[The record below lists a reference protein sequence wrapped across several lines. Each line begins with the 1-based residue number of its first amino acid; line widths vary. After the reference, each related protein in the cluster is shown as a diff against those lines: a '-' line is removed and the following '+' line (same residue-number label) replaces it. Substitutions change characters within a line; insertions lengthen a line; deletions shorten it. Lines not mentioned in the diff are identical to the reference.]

1 MSEYQ
6 RFISYMYEYRGNNR
20 FANCGY
26 ARIDNRNQLL
36 KLEIH
41 MKISSQSTEEP
52 IRIYGC
58 FQRDG
63 QLYGVELGQ
72 HVPALGMVNWRTQ
85 CSALKLSGTD
95 ISFSDLEGL
104 ILTDQSPLSYCS
116 IWNDQ
121 SIRPLDMLPYPSPE
135 SEMMSEDEPMPEN
148 NENSSS
154 ITETIPPTVAE
165 NVNQENIFSESTVH
179 NTSNPEFFSGTP
191 MNNAN
196 QPDISAESSINNAN
210 QPKKSPGATINSAT
224 QPKASPDFN
233 TYTTDQ
239 MGSSSVKSPDPQM
252 NLTAS
257 VKESSDQMIKFSAP
271 EVSLSASSSAKS
283 GDSSKNTSKKS
294 AQILPE
300 LSDENTPDDFDK
312 PASTV
317 SAVSTPRTSPT
328 LVEKIMAQE
337 YKMPKPE
344 SFSKNP
350 SENDVDN
357 TSSAKPSAPSR
368 WDRLTSQYPRADVFS
383 DGELKNCVRIE
394 PRDFPR
400 LRREGWNIAGNRFI
414 LHCFQRN
421 AHCLIGRINDTEQY
435 VFAVP
440 GIYDNQERFMANMF
454 GFPCFKSTDPDT
466 PLTNGQKG
474 YWYRSL
480 H

>member
-52 IRIYGC
+52 IHIFGC

-72 HVPALGMVNWRTQ
+72 HVPTLGMLNWRTQ
-85 CSALKLSGTD
+85 CSALGLSDTD

-121 SIRPLDMLPYPSPE
+121 SIRPMDMIPYPSPE
-135 SEMMSEDEPMPEN
+135 SEMMSENDQEPEN
-148 NENSSS
+148 RENDMSDVVSDTDLSRKGDSLSPEEDMEQEEHSPDSSSEFSVKTNAPQENSANF
-154 ITETIPPTVAE
+154 TEG
-165 NVNQENIFSESTVH
+165 
-179 NTSNPEFFSGTP
+179 NTSQMTEVSVPEISRSASNAALSSGFPEYNSGEPTQNLSEPPAPNTP
-191 MNNAN
+191 N
-196 QPDISAESSINNAN
+196 DSAGPA
-210 QPKKSPGATINSAT
+210 
-224 QPKASPDFN
+224 
-233 TYTTDQ
+233 
-239 MGSSSVKSPDPQM
+239 SSVLVADM
-252 NLTAS
+252 
-257 VKESSDQMIKFSAP
+257 
-271 EVSLSASSSAKS
+271 
-283 GDSSKNTSKKS
+283 
-294 AQILPE
+294 
-300 LSDENTPDDFDK
+300 
-312 PASTV
+312 
-317 SAVSTPRTSPT
+317 PRTSPT

-337 YKMPKPE
+337 YQTPKPE
-344 SFSKNP
+344 SFSKSP
-350 SENDVDN
+350 SPDD
-357 TSSAKPSAPSR
+357 TDKDSSSKPSAPSR
-368 WDRLTSQYPRADVFS
+368 WEQLTSRYPRSDAFS
-383 DGELKNCVRIE
+383 EGELKNCVRVE

-421 AHCLIGRINDTEQY
+421 AHCLIGRIGDTEQY

-454 GFPCFKSTDPDT
+454 GFPCFKANDPNA

-474 YWYRSL
+474 YWYRAL

>member
-52 IRIYGC
+52 IHIYGC

-72 HVPALGMVNWRTQ
+72 HVPTLGMVNWRTQ
-85 CSALKLSGTD
+85 CSALGLSGTD

-121 SIRPLDMLPYPSPE
+121 SIRPMDMIPYPSPE
-135 SEMMSEDEPMPEN
+135 SEMISEDEPKPNKNESNMSNACSEISLSKRAPSLSPEE
-148 NENSSS
+148 NEEQEEPSPDNSSDFS
-154 ITETIPPTVAE
+154 VEANVPQEDSTGSAAGNTSQIMESSGSEVSKSVPNSAYSSGSPEYNSGESSQIMPDPPA
-165 NVNQENIFSESTVH
+165 Q
-179 NTSNPEFFSGTP
+179 NTSN
-191 MNNAN
+191 
-196 QPDISAESSINNAN
+196 DSAGPA
-210 QPKKSPGATINSAT
+210 
-224 QPKASPDFN
+224 
-233 TYTTDQ
+233 
-239 MGSSSVKSPDPQM
+239 SSVLVANM
-252 NLTAS
+252 
-257 VKESSDQMIKFSAP
+257 
-271 EVSLSASSSAKS
+271 
-283 GDSSKNTSKKS
+283 
-294 AQILPE
+294 
-300 LSDENTPDDFDK
+300 
-312 PASTV
+312 
-317 SAVSTPRTSPT
+317 PRTSPT

-337 YKMPKPE
+337 YQTPKPE
-344 SFSKNP
+344 SFSKSP
-350 SENDVDN
+350 SPDDADRD
-357 TSSAKPSAPSR
+357 SSLKPSAPSR
-368 WDRLTSQYPRADVFS
+368 WEQLTSRYPRSDAFS
-383 DGELKNCVRIE
+383 EGELKNCVRVE

-421 AHCLIGRINDTEQY
+421 AHCLIGRIGDTEQY

-454 GFPCFKSTDPDT
+454 GFPCFKANNPNA

-474 YWYRSL
+474 YWYRAL

>member
-52 IRIYGC
+52 IHIFGC

-72 HVPALGMVNWRTQ
+72 HVPTLGMVNWRTQ
-85 CSALKLSGTD
+85 CSAFGLSGTD

-121 SIRPLDMLPYPSPE
+121 SIRPMDMIPYPSPE
-135 SEMMSEDEPMPEN
+135 SEMMSENDQEPEN
-148 NENSSS
+148 RENDMSDVVSDTDLSRKGASFSPEEDMEQEEHSPDSSSEFSVKTNAPQENSANF
-154 ITETIPPTVAE
+154 TEG
-165 NVNQENIFSESTVH
+165 
-179 NTSNPEFFSGTP
+179 NTSQMTEVSVPEISRSASNAALSSGFPEYNSGEPTQNLPDSPEYNSGEPTQNLSEPPAPNTP
-191 MNNAN
+191 N
-196 QPDISAESSINNAN
+196 DSAG
-210 QPKKSPGATINSAT
+210 P
-224 QPKASPDFN
+224 
-233 TYTTDQ
+233 
-239 MGSSSVKSPDPQM
+239 GSSVLVADM
-252 NLTAS
+252 
-257 VKESSDQMIKFSAP
+257 
-271 EVSLSASSSAKS
+271 
-283 GDSSKNTSKKS
+283 
-294 AQILPE
+294 
-300 LSDENTPDDFDK
+300 
-312 PASTV
+312 
-317 SAVSTPRTSPT
+317 PRTSPT

-337 YKMPKPE
+337 YQTPKPE
-344 SFSKNP
+344 SFSKSP
-350 SENDVDN
+350 SPDD
-357 TSSAKPSAPSR
+357 TDKDSSSKPSAPSR
-368 WDRLTSQYPRADVFS
+368 WEQLTSRYPRSDAFS
-383 DGELKNCVRIE
+383 EGELKNCVRVE

-421 AHCLIGRINDTEQY
+421 AHCLIGRIGDTEQY

-454 GFPCFKSTDPDT
+454 GFPCFKANDPNA

-474 YWYRSL
+474 YWYRAL

>member
-52 IRIYGC
+52 IHIFGC

-72 HVPALGMVNWRTQ
+72 HVPTLGMLNWRTQ
-85 CSALKLSGTD
+85 CSALGLSDTD

-121 SIRPLDMLPYPSPE
+121 SIRPMDMIPYPSPE
-135 SEMMSEDEPMPEN
+135 SEMMSENDQEPEN
-148 NENSSS
+148 RENDMSDVVSDTDLSRKGDSLSPEEDMEQEEHSPDSSSEFSVKTNAPQENSANF
-154 ITETIPPTVAE
+154 TEG
-165 NVNQENIFSESTVH
+165 
-179 NTSNPEFFSGTP
+179 NTSQMTEVSVPEISRSASNVALSSGFPEYNSGEPTQNLSEPPAPNTP
-191 MNNAN
+191 N
-196 QPDISAESSINNAN
+196 DSAGPA
-210 QPKKSPGATINSAT
+210 
-224 QPKASPDFN
+224 
-233 TYTTDQ
+233 
-239 MGSSSVKSPDPQM
+239 SSVLVADM
-252 NLTAS
+252 
-257 VKESSDQMIKFSAP
+257 
-271 EVSLSASSSAKS
+271 
-283 GDSSKNTSKKS
+283 
-294 AQILPE
+294 
-300 LSDENTPDDFDK
+300 
-312 PASTV
+312 
-317 SAVSTPRTSPT
+317 PRTSPT

-337 YKMPKPE
+337 YQTPKPE
-344 SFSKNP
+344 SFSKSP
-350 SENDVDN
+350 SPDD
-357 TSSAKPSAPSR
+357 TDKDSSSKPSAPSR
-368 WDRLTSQYPRADVFS
+368 WEQLTSRYPRSDAFS
-383 DGELKNCVRIE
+383 EGELKNCVRVE

-421 AHCLIGRINDTEQY
+421 AHCLIGRIGDTEQY

-454 GFPCFKSTDPDT
+454 GFPCFKANDPNA

-474 YWYRSL
+474 YWYRAL

>member
-20 FANCGY
+20 FSNCGY

-41 MKISSQSTEEP
+41 MKISSQSAEEP
-52 IRIYGC
+52 IHIYGC

-72 HVPALGMVNWRTQ
+72 HIPALGMVNWRIQ
-85 CSALKLSGTD
+85 CSALGLSGTD

-121 SIRPLDMLPYPSPE
+121 SIRPLDMIPYPSPE
-135 SEMMSEDEPMPEN
+135 SEMVSGAETNPKN
-148 NENSSS
+148 NENDVSKNASDAEATPFSAVDNFERENTVPNTMTDTGNHQTSSDPAKNNAEQSRISSGSSAENNTFQTDSADPAIDIPRRGMNTSSPGTAGVSPNPETSDNSSESSS
-154 ITETIPPTVAE
+154 GNLTRPAPDTPAQ
-165 NVNQENIFSESTVH
+165 N
-179 NTSNPEFFSGTP
+179 NTADSDDT
-191 MNNAN
+191 
-196 QPDISAESSINNAN
+196 
-210 QPKKSPGATINSAT
+210 
-224 QPKASPDFN
+224 ASPA
-233 TYTTDQ
+233 Y
-239 MGSSSVKSPDPQM
+239 V
-252 NLTAS
+252 
-257 VKESSDQMIKFSAP
+257 
-271 EVSLSASSSAKS
+271 
-283 GDSSKNTSKKS
+283 TSM
-294 AQILPE
+294 
-300 LSDENTPDDFDK
+300 
-312 PASTV
+312 
-317 SAVSTPRTSPT
+317 PRTSPT

-337 YKMPKPE
+337 YKMPRPE
-344 SFSKNP
+344 SFSKSP
-350 SENDVDN
+350 SPDDANN
-357 TSSAKPSAPSR
+357 TSSSKPSTPSR
-368 WDRLTSQYPRADVFS
+368 WERLISRYPRSDAFS
-383 DGELKNCVRIE
+383 EGELKNCVRVE

-421 AHCLIGRINDTEQY
+421 AHCLIGRIGDTEQY

-454 GFPCFKSTDPDT
+454 GFPCFKSADPDI

>member
-20 FANCGY
+20 FSNCGY

-52 IRIYGC
+52 IHIYGC
-58 FQRDG
+58 FQKDG

-72 HVPALGMVNWRTQ
+72 HIPALGMVNWRIQ
-85 CSALKLSGTD
+85 CSALGLSGTD

-121 SIRPLDMLPYPSPE
+121 SIRPMDMIPYPSPE
-135 SEMMSEDEPMPEN
+135 SEMVSGDETNLEN
-148 NENSSS
+148 NENDVSKNASDAEATPFSAVDNFERENTVPNMMADTGNHQTSSDS
-154 ITETIPPTVAE
+154 TKKNAEQSRVSSGFSTENNTSQTDSAGTIPD
-165 NVNQENIFSESTVH
+165 
-179 NTSNPEFFSGTP
+179 TP
-191 MNNAN
+191 RQGINYSSPDTPAQNNAVVS
-196 QPDISAESSINNAN
+196 DD
-210 QPKKSPGATINSAT
+210 T
-224 QPKASPDFN
+224 ASP
-233 TYTTDQ
+233 
-239 MGSSSVKSPDPQM
+239 
-252 NLTAS
+252 AS
-257 VKESSDQMIKFSAP
+257 V
-271 EVSLSASSSAKS
+271 
-283 GDSSKNTSKKS
+283 TS
-294 AQILPE
+294 I
-300 LSDENTPDDFDK
+300 
-312 PASTV
+312 
-317 SAVSTPRTSPT
+317 PRTSPT
-328 LVEKIMAQE
+328 LIEKIMAQE
-337 YKMPKPE
+337 YKTPEPE
-344 SFSKNP
+344 SFSKSP
-350 SENDVDN
+350 SPDDADN
-357 TSSAKPSAPSR
+357 TSSSKPSAPSR
-368 WDRLTSQYPRADVFS
+368 WERLTSQYPRADVFS

-474 YWYRSL
+474 YWYRAL

>member
-52 IRIYGC
+52 IHIFGC

-72 HVPALGMVNWRTQ
+72 HVPTLGMLNWRTQ
-85 CSALKLSGTD
+85 CSALGLSDTD

-121 SIRPLDMLPYPSPE
+121 SIRPMDMIPYPSPE
-135 SEMMSEDEPMPEN
+135 SEMMSENDQEPEN
-148 NENSSS
+148 RENDMSDVVSDTDLSRKGDSLSPEEDMEQEELSPDSSSEFSVKTNAPQENSANF
-154 ITETIPPTVAE
+154 TEG
-165 NVNQENIFSESTVH
+165 
-179 NTSNPEFFSGTP
+179 NTSQMTEVSVPEISRSASNAALSSGFPEYNSGEPTQNLSEPPAPNTP
-191 MNNAN
+191 N
-196 QPDISAESSINNAN
+196 DSAGPA
-210 QPKKSPGATINSAT
+210 
-224 QPKASPDFN
+224 
-233 TYTTDQ
+233 
-239 MGSSSVKSPDPQM
+239 SSVLVADM
-252 NLTAS
+252 
-257 VKESSDQMIKFSAP
+257 
-271 EVSLSASSSAKS
+271 
-283 GDSSKNTSKKS
+283 
-294 AQILPE
+294 
-300 LSDENTPDDFDK
+300 
-312 PASTV
+312 
-317 SAVSTPRTSPT
+317 PRTSPT

-337 YKMPKPE
+337 YQTPKPE
-344 SFSKNP
+344 SFSKSP
-350 SENDVDN
+350 SPDD
-357 TSSAKPSAPSR
+357 TDKDSSSKPSAPSR
-368 WDRLTSQYPRADVFS
+368 WEQLTSRYPRSDAFS
-383 DGELKNCVRIE
+383 EGELKNCVRVE

-421 AHCLIGRINDTEQY
+421 AHCLIGRIGDTEQY

-454 GFPCFKSTDPDT
+454 GFPCFKANDPNA

-474 YWYRSL
+474 YWYRAL

>member
-52 IRIYGC
+52 IHIFGC

-72 HVPALGMVNWRTQ
+72 HVPTLGMLNWRTQ
-85 CSALKLSGTD
+85 CSALGLSDTD

-121 SIRPLDMLPYPSPE
+121 SIRPMDMIPYPSPE
-135 SEMMSEDEPMPEN
+135 SEMMSEDEPEPE
-148 NENSSS
+148 EPSPDNSSDFS
-154 ITETIPPTVAE
+154 VEA
-165 NVNQENIFSESTVH
+165 NVPQEDSTGSAAG
-179 NTSNPEFFSGTP
+179 NTSQI
-191 MNNAN
+191 M
-196 QPDISAESSINNAN
+196 ESS
-210 QPKKSPGATINSAT
+210 
-224 QPKASPDFN
+224 
-233 TYTTDQ
+233 
-239 MGSSSVKSPDPQM
+239 GS
-252 NLTAS
+252 
-257 VKESSDQMIKFSAP
+257 
-271 EVSLSASSSAKS
+271 EVSKSVSNSAKS
-283 GDSSKNTSKKS
+283 SGSPEYNSGEPSQIMPDSP
-294 AQILPE
+294 AQ
-300 LSDENTPDDFDK
+300 NTPNDSAK
-312 PASTV
+312 PASSV
-317 SAVSTPRTSPT
+317 LVANMPRTSPT

-337 YKMPKPE
+337 YQTPKPE
-344 SFSKNP
+344 SFSKSPSPDDADNTVGTNP
-350 SENDVDN
+350 S
-357 TSSAKPSAPSR
+357 TPSR
-368 WDRLTSQYPRADVFS
+368 WERLTSRYPRSDAFS
-383 DGELKNCVRIE
+383 EGELKNCVRVE

-421 AHCLIGRINDTEQY
+421 AHCLIGRIGDTEQY

-454 GFPCFKSTDPDT
+454 GFPCFKANNPNA

-474 YWYRSL
+474 YWYRAL

>member
-52 IRIYGC
+52 IHIFGC

-72 HVPALGMVNWRTQ
+72 HIPTLGMVNWRTQ
-85 CSALKLSGTD
+85 CSALGLSGTD

-121 SIRPLDMLPYPSPE
+121 SIRPMDMIPYPSPE
-135 SEMMSEDEPMPEN
+135 SEMVSEDAQEPEN
-148 NENSSS
+148 SDNNMSDVISDTNLSRRVSTLSPEGNEEQEEYSPGNSSDFS
-154 ITETIPPTVAE
+154 AE
-165 NVNQENIFSESTVH
+165 ANVSQEDSAGSAAG
-179 NTSNPEFFSGTP
+179 NTSQIIEF
-191 MNNAN
+191 
-196 QPDISAESSINNAN
+196 PDS
-210 QPKKSPGATINSAT
+210 
-224 QPKASPDFN
+224 
-233 TYTTDQ
+233 
-239 MGSSSVKSPDPQM
+239 
-252 NLTAS
+252 
-257 VKESSDQMIKFSAP
+257 
-271 EVSLSASSSAKS
+271 EVSRSASNSAKS
-283 GDSSKNTSKKS
+283 IGSPEYNSGESSQIIPDSPT
-294 AQILPE
+294 Q
-300 LSDENTPDDFDK
+300 NTPNDSAK
-312 PASTV
+312 PASSV
-317 SAVSTPRTSPT
+317 LVANMPRTSPT

-337 YKMPKPE
+337 YQTPKPE
-344 SFSKNP
+344 SFSKSP
-350 SENDVDN
+350 SPDDADKD
-357 TSSAKPSAPSR
+357 SSSKPSAPSR
-368 WDRLTSQYPRADVFS
+368 WEQLTSRYPHSDAFS
-383 DGELKNCVRIE
+383 DGELKNCVRVE

-421 AHCLIGRINDTEQY
+421 AHCLIGRIGDTEQY

-454 GFPCFKSTDPDT
+454 GFPCFKANDPNE
-466 PLTNGQKG
+466 PLTNGQ
-474 YWYRSL
+474 
-480 H
+480 

>member
-52 IRIYGC
+52 IHIFGC

-72 HVPALGMVNWRTQ
+72 HVPTLGMLNWRTQ
-85 CSALKLSGTD
+85 CSALGLSDTD

-121 SIRPLDMLPYPSPE
+121 SIRPMDMIPYPSPE
-135 SEMMSEDEPMPEN
+135 SEMMSENDQEPEN
-148 NENSSS
+148 RENDMSDVVSDTDLSRKGDSLSPEEDMEQEELSPDSSSEFSVKTNAPQENSANF
-154 ITETIPPTVAE
+154 TEG
-165 NVNQENIFSESTVH
+165 
-179 NTSNPEFFSGTP
+179 NTSQMTEVSVPEISRSASNAALSSGFPEYNSGEPTQNLSEPPAPNTP
-191 MNNAN
+191 N
-196 QPDISAESSINNAN
+196 DSAGPA
-210 QPKKSPGATINSAT
+210 
-224 QPKASPDFN
+224 
-233 TYTTDQ
+233 
-239 MGSSSVKSPDPQM
+239 SSVLVADM
-252 NLTAS
+252 
-257 VKESSDQMIKFSAP
+257 
-271 EVSLSASSSAKS
+271 
-283 GDSSKNTSKKS
+283 
-294 AQILPE
+294 
-300 LSDENTPDDFDK
+300 
-312 PASTV
+312 
-317 SAVSTPRTSPT
+317 PRTSPT

-337 YKMPKPE
+337 YQTPKPE
-344 SFSKNP
+344 SFSKSP
-350 SENDVDN
+350 SPDD
-357 TSSAKPSAPSR
+357 TDKDSSSKSSAPSR
-368 WDRLTSQYPRADVFS
+368 WEQLTSRYPRSDAFS
-383 DGELKNCVRIE
+383 EGELKNCVRVE

-421 AHCLIGRINDTEQY
+421 AHCLIGRIGDTEQY

-454 GFPCFKSTDPDT
+454 GFPCFKANDPNA

-474 YWYRSL
+474 YWYRAL

>member
-52 IRIYGC
+52 IHIFGC
-58 FQRDG
+58 FQRNG

-72 HVPALGMVNWRTQ
+72 HVPTLGMVNWRTQ
-85 CSALKLSGTD
+85 CNALGLSGTD

-121 SIRPLDMLPYPSPE
+121 SIRPVDMIPYPSPE
-135 SEMMSEDEPMPEN
+135 SEMMSESEQEPEN
-148 NENSSS
+148 RENDLSRVVSDADLSTKRSALSPNKKPNQKEPSPENSSEFS
-154 ITETIPPTVAE
+154 VETNAP
-165 NVNQENIFSESTVH
+165 QENSAKFTEE
-179 NTSNPEFFSGTP
+179 NTS
-191 MNNAN
+191 
-196 QPDISAESSINNAN
+196 
-210 QPKKSPGATINSAT
+210 
-224 QPKASPDFN
+224 
-233 TYTTDQ
+233 Q
-239 MGSSSVKSPDPQM
+239 M
-252 NLTAS
+252 T
-257 VKESSDQMIKFSAP
+257 
-271 EVSLSASSSAKS
+271 EVSVPEISGSVPNAVLS
-283 GDSSKNTSKKS
+283 GDSPESTSGES
-294 AQILPE
+294 SQNLPDPPEYNSGESSQIMPDSPAQ
-300 LSDENTPDDFDK
+300 NTPNDSAR
-312 PASTV
+312 PASSVLV
-317 SAVSTPRTSPT
+317 SDMPRTSPT
-328 LVEKIMAQE
+328 LIEKIMAQE
-337 YKMPKPE
+337 YQAPKPE
-344 SFSKNP
+344 SLSKSP
-350 SENDVDN
+350 SPDGADRD
-357 TSSAKPSAPSR
+357 PSAPSR
-368 WDRLTSQYPRADVFS
+368 WERLTSRYPRS
-383 DGELKNCVRIE
+383 DTFAEGELKNCVRVE

-421 AHCLIGRINDTEQY
+421 AHCLIGRIGDTEQY

-454 GFPCFKSTDPDT
+454 GFPCFKANDSNA
-466 PLTNGQKG
+466 PLTDGQKG
-474 YWYRSL
+474 YWYRAL

>member
-52 IRIYGC
+52 IHIYGC

-72 HVPALGMVNWRTQ
+72 HVPALGMVNWRAQ
-85 CSALKLSGTD
+85 CSSLGLSGTD

-121 SIRPLDMLPYPSPE
+121 SIRPMDMIPYPSPE
-135 SEMMSEDEPMPEN
+135 SEMISEDEPEPE
-148 NENSSS
+148 EPSPDNSSDFS
-154 ITETIPPTVAE
+154 VEA
-165 NVNQENIFSESTVH
+165 NVSQEDSEGSAAG
-179 NTSNPEFFSGTP
+179 NTSQI
-191 MNNAN
+191 M
-196 QPDISAESSINNAN
+196 ESS
-210 QPKKSPGATINSAT
+210 
-224 QPKASPDFN
+224 
-233 TYTTDQ
+233 
-239 MGSSSVKSPDPQM
+239 GS
-252 NLTAS
+252 
-257 VKESSDQMIKFSAP
+257 
-271 EVSLSASSSAKS
+271 EVSKSVSNSAKS
-283 GDSSKNTSKKS
+283 SGSPEYNSGEPSQIMPDSP
-294 AQILPE
+294 AQ
-300 LSDENTPDDFDK
+300 NTPNDSAK
-312 PASTV
+312 PASSV
-317 SAVSTPRTSPT
+317 LVANMPRTSPT

-337 YKMPKPE
+337 YQTPKPE
-344 SFSKNP
+344 SFSKSPSPDDADNTVGTNP
-350 SENDVDN
+350 S
-357 TSSAKPSAPSR
+357 TPSR
-368 WDRLTSQYPRADVFS
+368 WERLTSRYPRSDAFS
-383 DGELKNCVRIE
+383 EGELKNCVRVE

-421 AHCLIGRINDTEQY
+421 AHCLIGRIGDTEQY

-454 GFPCFKSTDPDT
+454 GFPCFKANDPNA

-474 YWYRSL
+474 YWYRAL

>member
-52 IRIYGC
+52 IHIFGC

-72 HVPALGMVNWRTQ
+72 HVPTLGMLNWRTQ
-85 CSALKLSGTD
+85 CSALGLSDTD

-121 SIRPLDMLPYPSPE
+121 SIRPMDMIPYPSPE
-135 SEMMSEDEPMPEN
+135 SEMMSENDQEPEN
-148 NENSSS
+148 RENDMSDVVSDTDLSRKGASLSPEEDMEQEEHSPDSSSEFSVKTNAPQENSANF
-154 ITETIPPTVAE
+154 TEG
-165 NVNQENIFSESTVH
+165 
-179 NTSNPEFFSGTP
+179 NTSQMTEVSVPEISRSASNAALSSGFPEYNSGEPTQNLSEPPAPNTP
-191 MNNAN
+191 N
-196 QPDISAESSINNAN
+196 DSAGPA
-210 QPKKSPGATINSAT
+210 
-224 QPKASPDFN
+224 
-233 TYTTDQ
+233 
-239 MGSSSVKSPDPQM
+239 SSVLVADM
-252 NLTAS
+252 
-257 VKESSDQMIKFSAP
+257 
-271 EVSLSASSSAKS
+271 
-283 GDSSKNTSKKS
+283 
-294 AQILPE
+294 
-300 LSDENTPDDFDK
+300 
-312 PASTV
+312 
-317 SAVSTPRTSPT
+317 PRTSPT

-337 YKMPKPE
+337 YQTPKPE
-344 SFSKNP
+344 SFSKSP
-350 SENDVDN
+350 SPDD
-357 TSSAKPSAPSR
+357 TDKDSSSKPSAPSR
-368 WDRLTSQYPRADVFS
+368 WEQLTSRYPRSDAFS
-383 DGELKNCVRIE
+383 EGELKNCVRVE

-421 AHCLIGRINDTEQY
+421 AHCLIGRIGDTEQY

-454 GFPCFKSTDPDT
+454 GFPCFKANDPNA

-474 YWYRSL
+474 YWYRAL

>member
-52 IRIYGC
+52 IHIYGC

-72 HVPALGMVNWRTQ
+72 HVPTLGMVNWRTQ
-85 CSALKLSGTD
+85 CSALGLSGTD

-121 SIRPLDMLPYPSPE
+121 SIRPMDMIPYPSPE
-135 SEMMSEDEPMPEN
+135 SEMISEDEPKPNKNESNMSNACSEISLSKRAPSLSPEE
-148 NENSSS
+148 NEEQEEPSPDNSSDFS
-154 ITETIPPTVAE
+154 VEA
-165 NVNQENIFSESTVH
+165 NVPQEDSTGSAAG
-179 NTSNPEFFSGTP
+179 NTSQI
-191 MNNAN
+191 M
-196 QPDISAESSINNAN
+196 ESS
-210 QPKKSPGATINSAT
+210 
-224 QPKASPDFN
+224 
-233 TYTTDQ
+233 
-239 MGSSSVKSPDPQM
+239 GS
-252 NLTAS
+252 
-257 VKESSDQMIKFSAP
+257 
-271 EVSLSASSSAKS
+271 EVSKSVSNSAKS
-283 GDSSKNTSKKS
+283 SGSPEYNSGEPSQIMPDSP
-294 AQILPE
+294 AQ
-300 LSDENTPDDFDK
+300 NTPNDSAK
-312 PASTV
+312 PASSV
-317 SAVSTPRTSPT
+317 LVANMPRTSPT

-337 YKMPKPE
+337 YQTPKPE
-344 SFSKNP
+344 SFSKSP
-350 SENDVDN
+350 SPDD
-357 TSSAKPSAPSR
+357 TDKDSSSKPSAPSR
-368 WDRLTSQYPRADVFS
+368 WEQLTSRYPRSDAFS
-383 DGELKNCVRIE
+383 EGELKNCVRVE

-421 AHCLIGRINDTEQY
+421 AHCLIGRIGDTEQY

-454 GFPCFKSTDPDT
+454 GFPCFKANDPNA

-474 YWYRSL
+474 YWYRAL

>member
-52 IRIYGC
+52 IHIYGC

-72 HVPALGMVNWRTQ
+72 HVPALGMVNWRAQ
-85 CSALKLSGTD
+85 CSSLGLSGTD

-121 SIRPLDMLPYPSPE
+121 SIRPMDMIPYPSPE
-135 SEMMSEDEPMPEN
+135 SEMISEDEQEPEN
-148 NENSSS
+148 HENNMPDVVSDTALSREGSALSPEGNMEQSEPSPDSSS
-154 ITETIPPTVAE
+154 DFSVKTNAP
-165 NVNQENIFSESTVH
+165 QENTAKFTEG
-179 NTSNPEFFSGTP
+179 NTSQMTEVSVPEISRSASNAAPSNESPEHNSGEPTQNLPDPPEVNSGAPIQNLSEPSAPNTP
-191 MNNAN
+191 N
-196 QPDISAESSINNAN
+196 DSAGPA
-210 QPKKSPGATINSAT
+210 
-224 QPKASPDFN
+224 
-233 TYTTDQ
+233 
-239 MGSSSVKSPDPQM
+239 SSVLVANM
-252 NLTAS
+252 
-257 VKESSDQMIKFSAP
+257 
-271 EVSLSASSSAKS
+271 
-283 GDSSKNTSKKS
+283 
-294 AQILPE
+294 
-300 LSDENTPDDFDK
+300 
-312 PASTV
+312 
-317 SAVSTPRTSPT
+317 PRTSPT

-337 YKMPKPE
+337 YQTPKPE
-344 SFSKNP
+344 SFSKSPSPDDADNTVGTNP
-350 SENDVDN
+350 S
-357 TSSAKPSAPSR
+357 TPSR
-368 WDRLTSQYPRADVFS
+368 WERLTSRYPRSDAFS
-383 DGELKNCVRIE
+383 EGELKNCVRVE

-421 AHCLIGRINDTEQY
+421 AHCLIGRIGDTEQY

-454 GFPCFKSTDPDT
+454 GFPCFKANNPNA

-474 YWYRSL
+474 YWYRAL

>member
-52 IRIYGC
+52 IHIFGC

-72 HVPALGMVNWRTQ
+72 HVPTLGMLNWRTQ
-85 CSALKLSGTD
+85 CSALGLSDTD

-121 SIRPLDMLPYPSPE
+121 SIRPMDMIPYPSPE
-135 SEMMSEDEPMPEN
+135 SEMMSENDQEPEN
-148 NENSSS
+148 RENDMSDVVSDTDLSRKGDSLSPEEDMEQEEHSPDSSSEFSVKTNAPQENSANF
-154 ITETIPPTVAE
+154 TEG
-165 NVNQENIFSESTVH
+165 
-179 NTSNPEFFSGTP
+179 NTSQMTEVSVPEISRSASNAALSSGFPEYNSGEPTQNLSEPPAPNTP
-191 MNNAN
+191 N
-196 QPDISAESSINNAN
+196 DSAGPA
-210 QPKKSPGATINSAT
+210 
-224 QPKASPDFN
+224 
-233 TYTTDQ
+233 
-239 MGSSSVKSPDPQM
+239 SSVLVADM
-252 NLTAS
+252 
-257 VKESSDQMIKFSAP
+257 
-271 EVSLSASSSAKS
+271 
-283 GDSSKNTSKKS
+283 
-294 AQILPE
+294 
-300 LSDENTPDDFDK
+300 
-312 PASTV
+312 
-317 SAVSTPRTSPT
+317 PRTSPT

-337 YKMPKPE
+337 YQTPKPE
-344 SFSKNP
+344 SFSKSP
-350 SENDVDN
+350 SPDD
-357 TSSAKPSAPSR
+357 TDKDSSSKPSAPSR
-368 WDRLTSQYPRADVFS
+368 WEQLTSRYPRSDAFS
-383 DGELKNCVRIE
+383 EGELKNCVRVE

-421 AHCLIGRINDTEQY
+421 AHCLIGRIGDTEQY

-454 GFPCFKSTDPDT
+454 GFPCFKANNPNA

-474 YWYRSL
+474 YWYRAL

>member
-52 IRIYGC
+52 IHIYGC

-72 HVPALGMVNWRTQ
+72 HVPALGMVNWRAQ
-85 CSALKLSGTD
+85 CSSLGLSGTD

-121 SIRPLDMLPYPSPE
+121 SIRPMDMIPYPSPE
-135 SEMMSEDEPMPEN
+135 SEMMSEDEPEPE
-148 NENSSS
+148 EPSPDNSSDFS
-154 ITETIPPTVAE
+154 VEA
-165 NVNQENIFSESTVH
+165 NVSQEDSEGSAAGNTSQIMESSGSEVSKSVSNSANSSGSPEYNSGEPSQIMPDSPAQ
-179 NTSNPEFFSGTP
+179 NTSN
-191 MNNAN
+191 
-196 QPDISAESSINNAN
+196 DSACPA
-210 QPKKSPGATINSAT
+210 
-224 QPKASPDFN
+224 
-233 TYTTDQ
+233 
-239 MGSSSVKSPDPQM
+239 SSVLIADM
-252 NLTAS
+252 
-257 VKESSDQMIKFSAP
+257 
-271 EVSLSASSSAKS
+271 
-283 GDSSKNTSKKS
+283 
-294 AQILPE
+294 
-300 LSDENTPDDFDK
+300 
-312 PASTV
+312 
-317 SAVSTPRTSPT
+317 PRTSPT

-337 YKMPKPE
+337 YQTPKPE
-344 SFSKNP
+344 SFSKSPSPDDADNTVGTNP
-350 SENDVDN
+350 S
-357 TSSAKPSAPSR
+357 TPSR
-368 WDRLTSQYPRADVFS
+368 WERLTSRYPRSDAFS
-383 DGELKNCVRIE
+383 EGELKNCVRVE

-421 AHCLIGRINDTEQY
+421 AHCLIGRIGDTEQY

-454 GFPCFKSTDPDT
+454 GFPCFKANNPNA

-474 YWYRSL
+474 YWYRAL